1 MANDVKIKVTSSID
15 LSDLRAVN
23 NKLLL
28 LGGSHQLLMISG
40 LKVTTED
47 ETYGRKMNKTRKV
60 KYVHCSIYGYNMDG
74 EFMGTYDEDSVGFYL
89 RHYSFLNMR
98 KNYLEMKKRWE
109 AMHALEEKI
118 NEPDFVK
125 AIP

>member
-1 MANDVKIKVTSSID
+1 MARILINSLIDTSA
-15 LSDLRAVN
+15 LRAVRD
-23 NKLLL
+23 KLLL
-28 LGGSHQLLMISG
+28 FGGSHQLIMITDV
-40 LKVTTED
+40 KVTE
-47 ETYGRKMNKTRKV
+47 EEVTYGRKKNKTKKAGV
-60 KYVHCSIYGYNMDG
+60 LYCTIYGYNCDG
-74 EFMGTYDEDSVGFYL
+74 EFIGTFDDYTTERYL
-89 RHYSFLNMR
+89 RYDLLHLR